1 MRPLS
6 RRTAP
11 AVLAAVLVAALLS
24 GRLVAAQSAP
34 PAPPPAPVA
43 VGGGAAGRP
52 AVMTPD
58 LLWQLHRVAGPAVSP
73 DGRTVVYTVTVP
85 DMAANRTTTQLWR
98 VPTDG
103 GAAVPLTTDGRN
115 SDPQWL
121 ASGRIAYLST
131 AGGASQVWTMDADG
145 SDARPMTAVEGGVDG
160 FEVSPTGRRVALVM
174 RVQVDRTMAE
184 RHPDL
189 PLAEARLYDDLMM
202 RHWNAWA
209 DGTFSHLF
217 VADLGADGTA
227 GPARDLLPGQR
238 VDTPLAPFGGTEQ
251 VAWHPD
257 GERVAYTAKLSAGTN
272 YAVSTNSDVFLH
284 DVRTGLTTNLTQ
296 GMMGYDVEPAFS
308 PDGRRM
314 AWNSMETDGNEADR
328 NRLFVLDLAS
338 GQRTELS
345 AGFDGNA
352 NHPAWT
358 PDGRTIL
365 ATTETDGTVQML
377 AFPADPSGAGSAP
390 QPITEGVHNIGGFS
404 VGGTAAAPVVVAERQ
419 SMLVP
424 TDLYRVETDA
434 PGPDAMTRLTSANA
448 ERLDGL
454 DYPSVVEKRVAT
466 TDGQTML
473 VWEVRPPGFDA
484 ARRYPAILYMQGG
497 PQSALT
503 QSFSYRWNFHALAA
517 QGYVVVAPNRRG
529 MPGHGTAWNEQIS
542 GDWGGQAQT
551 DLLSAIDAA
560 AREPYVDP
568 ARLAAVGASYGG
580 YSAFWLEGH
589 HEGRFKTIVAHAG
602 IFNLESMYGSTE
614 ELFFVEHDFGGR
626 PWDTP
631 RPASYTRFSPS
642 AFVDR
647 WDTPMLITAG
657 EQDFRVPL
665 SESLQAYTTLR
676 RRGVE
681 ARFLS
686 FPAEGHWINRP
697 QNSLLWH
704 REFYGWL
711 ARFLAP

>member
-1 MRPLS
+1 MRLSS
-6 RRTAP
+6 RRTAL
-11 AVLAAVLVAALLS
+11 AVLAAALLV
-24 GRLVAAQSAP
+24 GRPVAAQSAP
-34 PAPPPAPVA
+34 PAPPPAPA
-43 VGGGAAGRP
+43 PVGDAASRP

-73 DGRTVVYTVTVP
+73 DGRTVVYAVTVP
-85 DMAANRTTTQLWR
+85 DMAANRTATQLWR

-103 GAAVPLTTDGRN
+103 GAATQITTEGRN

-121 ASGRIAYLST
+121 ASGRLAVLST
-131 AGGASQVWTMDADG
+131 RGGASQVWTMDADG

-174 RVQVDRTMAE
+174 RVQIDRTMAE

-209 DGTFSHLF
+209 DGTYSHLF
-217 VADLGADGTA
+217 VADVAPDGTA
-227 GPARDLLPGQR
+227 GAARDLLPGQR
-238 VDTPLAPFGGTEQ
+238 VDTPVAPFGGTEQ

-257 GERVAYTAKLSAGTN
+257 GERIAYTAKLAAGTA
-272 YAVSTNSDVFLH
+272 YATSTNSDVFLH
-284 DVRTGLTTNLTQ
+284 DVRTGQTTNLTD

-314 AWNSMETDGNEADR
+314 AWSSMETDGYEADR

-338 GQRTELS
+338 GRKTELS

-352 NHPAWT
+352 NSPAWT
-358 PDGRTIL
+358 PDGRTLL

-377 AFPADPSGAGSAP
+377 AFPAAGGAP
-390 QPITEGVHNIGGFS
+390 QQVTEGVHNVGGFS

-419 SMLVP
+419 SMVVP

-454 DYPSVVEKRVAT
+454 SLPSVVAKRVAT
-466 TDGQTML
+466 TDGRTML
-473 VWEVRPPGFDA
+473 VWEIRPPGFDA

-560 AREPYVDP
+560 AQEPYVD
-568 ARLAAVGASYGG
+568 AGRLAAVGASYGG

-602 IFNLESMYGSTE
+602 VFNLESMYGSTE

-626 PWDTP
+626 PWDAA
-631 RPASYTRFSPS
+631 RPVSYDRFSPS
-642 AFVDR
+642 DFVDR

-665 SESLQAYTTLR
+665 SESLQAYTALR

-711 ARFLAP
+711 SRFLTP